1 MEEVVKEKYYHKVNH
16 SYRDKIIVPMIAVTN
31 NYRFV
36 ITDEQRY
43 IITADEVK
51 CKVTH
56 IEVRNIFDLE
66 SDIDK
71 IPENFGSRLSNA
83 FSRGWDNFLDNT
95 EDLLVSIAYGW
106 MGWLI
111 FIVVAFAG
119 VKIGLRVVRKWKVKK
134 EGKISDA
141 GQDRAE

>member
-71 IPENFGSRLSNA
+71 IYKLSA
-83 FSRGWDNFLDNT
+83 WDFLKRWYNVNNN
-95 EDLLVSIAYGW
+95 LSSIDFFVIE
-106 MGWLI
+106 L
-111 FIVVAFAG
+111 
-119 VKIGLRVVRKWKVKK
+119 KK
-134 EGKISDA
+134 E
-141 GQDRAE
+141 E